1 MIQSTTLQLPGWLEA
16 AGRGMKGERNGWAG
30 HITKGIVP
38 WELWVFT
45 SESGLLF
52 PGMKW
57 TE

>member
-1 MIQSTTLQLPGWLEA
+1 ME
-16 AGRGMKGERNGWAG
+16 GERNLGGQG
-30 HITKGIVP
+30 HIAKGIVP
-38 WELWVFT
+38 WGLWVFT